1 MKKHLIALLPV
12 ALILSLYGHPR
23 YLVTGEPLSR
33 YEKTARTELKE
44 FYRRMYGEELKEIP
58 ETAAAG
64 KPVIFLG
71 RTDFAKKHGIHADG
85 FDREEWELKP
95 VDDDVI
101 IAGGRPVGV
110 LYGVYRMLEQLGVA
124 FLAPDVTSIP
134 QQPDFR
140 IRAERAKPAFIG
152 RVIYTDLPCLMRK
165 QQATPEEFVRYQKW
179 QLRCRFNGLEIAEV
193 PPLYVGRIYNLCQTP
208 QWHTMSQFIH
218 PDLFEKHPE
227 YFAMNPEGVRVK
239 PRSLWKYGD
248 ICMSNPEVR
257 KVALES
263 LRKMIRK
270 NRRENPPEDWCI
282 VYDVTRLDA
291 PGLFCQCPGCR
302 KIAEYDG
309 SDTGLLIDFS
319 NYLAREIRKE
329 YPEII
334 IRIQGH
340 EDKTRK
346 QPNKII
352 PEKNILFRLCDMFS
366 TRDPFRPIETVRN
379 PEALRYFRN
388 WTRYGTRNVKMLWDY
403 WNLGGTYF
411 TPPRVETVFDTL
423 QPDFRFFL
431 KHRINALFIEAEI
444 DWVCPQNFMQLNY
457 YAASRLLV
465 DPDLD
470 PEVLAEQFIR
480 GYYGTAAAPVML
492 KYFRLIRDG
501 VRNDPQTPT
510 SAMASLW
517 KFTTPEF
524 LLSMYRDF
532 SAAAGKT
539 AAPRAAARIRA
550 ELIAPIWCTLYYWPA
565 CEKTFTEAGIR
576 RETLISE
583 CRSLVKQYIRRFSSR
598 RPDKIEQIFE
608 ERFKT
613 VAELPVRPAK
623 FKNVP
628 AANFRMITSSAFTLP
643 EGHGVSVVKD
653 PDSEQGK
660 ALRSASQNPERH
672 GIDRIISPKSN
683 PHKFRTTNFVMS
695 SLDGKIQTFLKK
707 IPTDEKYH
715 WYRIPGRIELKER
728 SNFWGQGWSINART
742 NYWYTLTYGDA
753 ADNTWDQVWFSAK
766 FTGPAYVPNSSSPNA
781 IYVDMAVLTR
791 GEPDREFL
799 PLLTKPDTVADAGST
814 LPPGWTV
821 SGSPVQ
827 ASVSGSPD
835 RLKLHL
841 TADAGPVTLNSP
853 AVPCRPTD
861 VLMIQTDHAGS
872 GGTMGIH
879 FLDRD
884 GKLILARKMDL
895 KGASGHREMAADPT
909 TGLELYS
916 RIVSCRFFV
925 TVKKGETISLD
936 NLKITRAEEL
946 NRKF

>member
-1 MKKHLIALLPV
+1 MKRLLIALLPAV
-12 ALILSLYGHPR
+12 LFLPLYGHPR
-23 YLVTGEPLSR
+23 YLVTGEPLSK
-33 YEKTARTELKE
+33 YEKTARTELQG

-58 ETAAAG
+58 EKAAAG
-64 KPVIFLG
+64 KSVIFLG
-71 RTDFAKKHGIHADG
+71 RTDFAKKHGIRADG
-85 FDREEWELKP
+85 FDREEWELKV
-95 VDDDVI
+95 VDDDLI

-134 QQPDFR
+134 KRPDFK

-165 QQATPEEFVRYQKW
+165 QQAKREEFVRYQKW
-179 QLRCRFNGLEIAEV
+179 QLRCRFNGLEIPEL
-193 PPLYVGRIYNLCQTP
+193 PPLYVGQIYNLCQSP
-208 QWHTMSQFIH
+208 QWHTMSQFVP

-291 PGLFCQCPGCR
+291 PGPFCQCPGCR

-319 NYLAREIRKE
+319 NCLAREIRKE

-340 EDKTRK
+340 EDRTRK
-346 QPNKII
+346 RPNRII

-366 TRDPFRPIETVRN
+366 TRDPFRPIETVRD
-379 PEALRYFRN
+379 PEVLRYFRD
-388 WTRYGTRNVKMLWDY
+388 WTRYGTPDVKMLWDY

-431 KHRINALFIEAEI
+431 KHKINALFIEAEI
-444 DWVCPQNFMQLNY
+444 DWVCPQNFMMLNY

-470 PEVLAEQFIR
+470 PEALAEQFIR

-492 KYFRLIRDG
+492 KYFRLIREG
-501 VRNDPQTPT
+501 VKNDPQTPT
-510 SAMASLW
+510 SAMAALW

-524 LLSMYRDF
+524 LLSMYRDL
-532 SAAAGKT
+532 SAAAEKT
-539 AAPRAAARIRA
+539 ADPQAAARIRA
-550 ELIAPIWCTLYYWPA
+550 ELITPIWCILCYWPG
-565 CEKTFTEAGIR
+565 CKKTFAEAGIR
-576 RETLISE
+576 RETLVAE
-583 CRSLVKQYIRRFSSR
+583 CRSLVKRYIRRFSCS

-628 AANFRMITSSAFTLP
+628 AADFRMITASAFTLP

-660 ALRSASQNPERH
+660 ALRSASPNPERH

-695 SLDGKIQTFLKK
+695 TLGHKVQTFLKK

-781 IYVDMAVLTR
+781 ICIDMAVLTR

-799 PLLTKPDTVADAGST
+799 PLLKTQDTVAAPGSN

-821 SGSPVQ
+821 DGAPAEV
-827 ASVSGSPD
+827 SVSGSPD
-835 RLKLHL
+835 RLKLL
-841 TADAGPVTLNSP
+841 LKTGGGPVTLCSP
-853 AVPCRPTD
+853 DLPCRPTD
-861 VLMIQTDHAGS
+861 VLQIRTDYT
-872 GGTMGIH
+872 GGGGVMGIR

-884 GKLILARKMDL
+884 GKTVLVRQMDL
-895 KGASGHREMAADPT
+895 RGASGHRETVADPT
-909 TGLELYS
+909 TGLKLCS
-916 RIVSCRFFV
+916 GIVSCRFFV
-925 TVKKGETISLD
+925 TAPQNGTVSLCG
-936 NLKITRAEEL
+936 LKITRAEEL